1 MRFYLTMVLVLLLGG
16 CSLVLWAVSAQ
27 ANDLNFGFKNPSFH
41 SGNGYSSHVLS
52 MEQLRFTRKK
62 ERKEKIEAAAAQAIR
77 DEKNNTVAKF
87 LVNVES
93 RIYAQLSKQLVDNMF
108 GEGTA
113 TSGTSTIEGNEI
125 YWEKLNGVIHIRITE
140 EDGTVTTMSV
150 PVGDF
155 SF

>member
-1 MRFYLTMVLVLLLGG
+1 MRFYLTMVLVALLGG
-16 CSLVLWAVSAQ
+16 CSLILWTLTAE
-27 ANDLNFGFKNPSFH
+27 ANDLNFGFKNPAFH

-62 ERKEKIEAAAAQAIR
+62 EKTEKAESAAAQAIR
-77 DEKNNTVAKF
+77 DAKNNTVSKF

-108 GEGTA
+108 GEGSA

>member
-1 MRFYLTMVLVLLLGG
+1 MNIIKKTLLVLTYIALCNSLLA
-16 CSLVLWAVSAQ
+16 SEMTHE
-27 ANDLNFGFKNPSFH
+27 FKNPSF

-62 ERKEKIEAAAAQAIR
+62 ERKEKLESAAAQAIR
-77 DEKNNTVAKF
+77 DAKNNTVKKF

-108 GEGTA
+108 GEGSA
-113 TSGTSTIEGNEI
+113 TSGTSTIEGNVI
-125 YWEKLNGVIHIRITE
+125 YWEKIDGVISIRITE
-140 EDGTVTTMSV
+140 TDGTVTTMSV

-155 SF
+155 AF

>member
-27 ANDLNFGFKNPSFH
+27 ANDLNFGFKNPAFH

>member
-1 MRFYLTMVLVLLLGG
+1 MRFYLTMALVVLLGG
-16 CSLVLWAVSAQ
+16 CSLALWAVSAQ
-27 ANDLNFGFKNPSFH
+27 ANDLNFGFKNPAFH

-62 ERKEKIEAAAAQAIR
+62 EAKEKLEAAAAQAIR

>member
-1 MRFYLTMVLVLLLGG
+1 MRFFLMMVIITLLSG
-16 CSLVLWAVSAQ
+16 CSLALWAVSAQ
-27 ANDLNFGFKNPSFH
+27 ANDLNFGFKNPAFH

-108 GEGTA
+108 GEGSA
-113 TSGTSTIEGNEI
+113 TSGTSTIEGNII
-125 YWEKLNGVIHIRITE
+125 YWEKIDGIISIRITE
-140 EDGTVTTMSV
+140 TDGTVTTMSV

-155 SF
+155 AF

>member
-1 MRFYLTMVLVLLLGG
+1 MRFYLTIIPLLLLGG
-16 CSLVLWAVSAQ
+16 CSLALWAVSAQ
-27 ANDLNFGFKNPSFH
+27 ANDLNFGFKNPAFH

-52 MEQLRFTRKK
+52 IEQLRFTRKK
-62 ERKEKIEAAAAQAIR
+62 EAKEKLETAAAQAVR
-77 DEKNNTVAKF
+77 DAKNNTVKKF

-108 GEGTA
+108 GEGSA

-125 YWEKLNGVIHIRITE
+125 YWEKVDGVISIRITE
-140 EDGTVTTMSV
+140 TDGTVTTMSV

-155 SF
+155 AF

>member
-1 MRFYLTMVLVLLLGG
+1 MRFYLTMALVVLLGG
-16 CSLVLWAVSAQ
+16 CSLALWAVSAQ
-27 ANDLNFGFKNPSFH
+27 ANDLNFGFKNPAFH

>member
-1 MRFYLTMVLVLLLGG
+1 MRFYLTMVLVALLGG
-16 CSLVLWAVSAQ
+16 CSIILWTLTAE
-27 ANDLNFGFKNPSFH
+27 ANDLNFGFKNPAFH

-62 ERKEKIEAAAAQAIR
+62 EKTEKAESVAAQAIR
-77 DEKNNTVAKF
+77 DAKNNTVSKF

-108 GEGTA
+108 GEGSA

>member
-1 MRFYLTMVLVLLLGG
+1 MRFFLMMVIITLLSG
-16 CSLVLWAVSAQ
+16 CSLALWAVSAQ
-27 ANDLNFGFKNPSFH
+27 ANDLNFGFKNPAFH

-62 ERKEKIEAAAAQAIR
+62 EKTEKAESVAAQAIR
-77 DEKNNTVAKF
+77 DAKNNTVSKF

-108 GEGTA
+108 GEGSA

>member
-1 MRFYLTMVLVLLLGG
+1 MRFFLMMVIVTLLSG
-16 CSLVLWAVSAQ
+16 CSLALWAVSAQ
-27 ANDLNFGFKNPSFH
+27 ANDLNFGFKNPAFH

-62 ERKEKIEAAAAQAIR
+62 EAKEKLEAAAAQAIR

>member
-1 MRFYLTMVLVLLLGG
+1 MRFYLTMVLVALLGG
-16 CSLVLWAVSAQ
+16 CSLILWTISAE
-27 ANDLNFGFKNPSFH
+27 ANDLNFGLKNPAFH

-62 ERKEKIEAAAAQAIR
+62 ERKEKLESAAAQAIR
-77 DEKNNTVAKF
+77 DAKNNTVKKF

-108 GEGTA
+108 GEGSA
-113 TSGTSTIEGNEI
+113 TSGTSTIEGNVI
-125 YWEKLNGVIHIRITE
+125 YWEKIDGVISIRITE
-140 EDGTVTTMSV
+140 TDGTVTTMSV

-155 SF
+155 AF

>member
-1 MRFYLTMVLVLLLGG
+1 MRFFLMMIIITLLSG
-16 CSLVLWAVSAQ
+16 CSLLLWKVSAQ

-62 ERKEKIEAAAAQAIR
+62 EATEKLEAEAAQAIR

>member
-1 MRFYLTMVLVLLLGG
+1 MRFFLMMIIITLLSG
-16 CSLVLWAVSAQ
+16 CSLLLWKVSAQ

-62 ERKEKIEAAAAQAIR
+62 EATEKLEAEAAQALR

>member
-1 MRFYLTMVLVLLLGG
+1 MRFYLTMVLVALLGG
-16 CSLVLWAVSAQ
+16 CSLILWTLTAE
-27 ANDLNFGFKNPSFH
+27 ANDLNFGFKNPAFH

-62 ERKEKIEAAAAQAIR
+62 EIREKLEADEAQAIR
-77 DEKNNTVAKF
+77 DEKNNTVKKF

-108 GEGTA
+108 GEGSA
-113 TSGTSTIEGNEI
+113 TSGTSTIEGNII
-125 YWEKLNGVIHIRITE
+125 YWEKIDGVIHIRITE
-140 EDGTVTTMSV
+140 TDGTVTTMSV

>member
-1 MRFYLTMVLVLLLGG
+1 MVLVLLLGG
-16 CSLVLWAVSAQ
+16 CSLILWAVSAQ
-27 ANDLNFGFKNPSFH
+27 ANDLNFGFKNPAFH

-62 ERKEKIEAAAAQAIR
+62 EAKEKLEAAAAQAIR

>member
-1 MRFYLTMVLVLLLGG
+1 MRFYLTMVLVALLGG
-16 CSLVLWAVSAQ
+16 CSLILWTLTAE
-27 ANDLNFGFKNPSFH
+27 ANDLNFGFKNPAFH

-62 ERKEKIEAAAAQAIR
+62 EKTEKAESVAAQAIR
-77 DEKNNTVAKF
+77 DAKNNTVSKF

-108 GEGTA
+108 GEGSA

>member
-1 MRFYLTMVLVLLLGG
+1 MRFYLTMVLVALLGG
-16 CSLVLWAVSAQ
+16 CSLILWTLTAE
-27 ANDLNFGFKNPSFH
+27 ANDLNFGFKNPAFH

-62 ERKEKIEAAAAQAIR
+62 EAKEKLETAAAQAIR
-77 DEKNNTVAKF
+77 DAKNNTVSKF

-108 GEGTA
+108 GEGSA

>member
-1 MRFYLTMVLVLLLGG
+1 MILVVLLGG
-16 CSLVLWAVSAQ
+16 CSLALWAVSAQ
-27 ANDLNFGFKNPSFH
+27 ANDLNFGFKNPAFH

-62 ERKEKIEAAAAQAIR
+62 EAKEKLEAAAAQAIR

>member
-1 MRFYLTMVLVLLLGG
+1 MTRYFMIAVVYLITAALT
-16 CSLVLWAVSAQ
+16 ANAQ
-27 ANDLNFGFKNPSFH
+27 DLEFGFKNPSFH

-52 MEQLRFTRKK
+52 VEQLRFTRQKDVKDK
-62 ERKEKIEAAAAQAIR
+62 EEALAKEAAREANQ
-77 DEKNNTVAKF
+77 NTVKKF

-113 TSGTSTIEGNEI
+113 TSGTAEIEDNI
-125 YWEKLNGVIHIRITE
+125 VYWEKVGGNINIRITE
-140 EDGTVTTMSV
+140 SDGTVTTMSV

-155 SF
+155 AF

>member
-1 MRFYLTMVLVLLLGG
+1 MVLVALLGG
-16 CSLVLWAVSAQ
+16 CSLILWTLTAE
-27 ANDLNFGFKNPSFH
+27 ANDLNFGFKNPAFH

-62 ERKEKIEAAAAQAIR
+62 EKTEKAESVAAQAIR
-77 DEKNNTVAKF
+77 DAKNNTVSKF

-108 GEGTA
+108 GEGSA

>member
-1 MRFYLTMVLVLLLGG
+1 MRFFLMMVIITLLSG
-16 CSLVLWAVSAQ
+16 CSLALWAVSAQ
-27 ANDLNFGFKNPSFH
+27 ANDLNFGFKNPAFH

-62 ERKEKIEAAAAQAIR
+62 EAKEKLEAAAAQAIR

>member
-1 MRFYLTMVLVLLLGG
+1 MMVIITLLSG
-16 CSLVLWAVSAQ
+16 CSLALWAVSAQ
-27 ANDLNFGFKNPSFH
+27 ANDLNFGFKNPAFH

-62 ERKEKIEAAAAQAIR
+62 EAKEKLEAAAAQAIR

>member
-27 ANDLNFGFKNPSFH
+27 ANDLNFGFKNPAFH

-62 ERKEKIEAAAAQAIR
+62 EAKEKLEAAAAQAIR
-77 DEKNNTVAKF
+77 DEKNNTVKKF

>member
-1 MRFYLTMVLVLLLGG
+1 
-16 CSLVLWAVSAQ
+16 
-27 ANDLNFGFKNPSFH
+27 
-41 SGNGYSSHVLS
+41 
-52 MEQLRFTRKK
+52 
-62 ERKEKIEAAAAQAIR
+62 
-77 DEKNNTVAKF
+77 
-87 LVNVES
+87 
-93 RIYAQLSKQLVDNMF
+93 MF

>member
-1 MRFYLTMVLVLLLGG
+1 MRFYLTMVLVALLGG
-16 CSLVLWAVSAQ
+16 CSLILWTISAE
-27 ANDLNFGFKNPSFH
+27 ANDLNFGFKNPAFH

-62 ERKEKIEAAAAQAIR
+62 EAKEKLEAAAAQAIR

>member
-1 MRFYLTMVLVLLLGG
+1 MVLVALLGG
-16 CSLVLWAVSAQ
+16 CSLILWTLTAE
-27 ANDLNFGFKNPSFH
+27 ANDLNFGFKNPAFH

-62 ERKEKIEAAAAQAIR
+62 EAKEKLETAAAQAIR
-77 DEKNNTVAKF
+77 DAKNNTVSKF

-108 GEGTA
+108 GEGSA

>member
-1 MRFYLTMVLVLLLGG
+1 MRLFLMMVIITLLSG
-16 CSLVLWAVSAQ
+16 CSLALWAVSAQ
-27 ANDLNFGFKNPSFH
+27 ANDLNFGFKNPAFH

-62 ERKEKIEAAAAQAIR
+62 EAKEKLEAAAAQAIR